1 MIMKKVLLLSLAL
14 SLSSLFLFSSGGDE
28 LKGDENLM
36 RVYEVMSDNVFE
48 SICLRLGDN
57 VDAIEVARY
66 YVDHLEEFGTM
77 NYNEVK

>member
-1 MIMKKVLLLSLAL
+1 M
-14 SLSSLFLFSSGGDE
+14 
-28 LKGDENLM
+28 KGDENLM
-36 RVYEVMSDNVFE
+36 RVYEVMPDNVFE

-57 VDAIEVARY
+57 VDAIEVAMY

>member
-1 MIMKKVLLLSLAL
+1 MIMKKVLLLLAL
-14 SLSSLFLFSSGGDE
+14 SLSSLLLFSLGGDE

-36 RVYEVMSDNVFE
+36 RIYEVMPDNVFE
-48 SICLRLGDN
+48 SICMRLGDN

>member
-36 RVYEVMSDNVFE
+36 RVYEVMPDNVFE

-57 VDAIEVARY
+57 VDAIEVAMY